1 LPHPDSF
8 YQQKKRKERE
18 KEPMAPYISAL
29 VINEEGKN
37 DLILVLSTYALS
49 HFSLYTFRNDEKRTE
64 GNSLFYY
71 SISFLY
77 YIE

>member
-37 DLILVLSTYALS
+37 DLILVPSTYALS
-49 HFSLYTFRNDEKRTE
+49 HFFRNDEKRTE
-64 GNSLFYY
+64 ENSLLFY
-71 SISFLY
+71 SISFLCY
-77 YIE
+77 FE